1 MSDAVFDGHNDVL
14 LRLYLARNSDPTGN
28 FLEGEEGHITLGKA
42 RAGNLAG
49 GLFAVFCP
57 SPTRHDLRAMSGAR
71 YDLPLPDPLDPEMAR
86 DMTFTQVA
94 LLHRLVAQS
103 QGAIALCTNM
113 GEIRA
118 AMAKGA
124 LAAMLH
130 LEGAEAIDEDFY
142 VLDVLYAAGLRSL
155 GPVWSRSNIF
165 GHGVPF
171 RFPAGP
177 DIGEGLTPVGK
188 ALVRACNQRRILI
201 DLSHMSEKGFWDVAA
216 LSDAPLVASHSNVH
230 AISASPR
237 NLTDRQLDAIAENGG
252 LVGLNFATS
261 FLREDGQMRS
271 DTDIEWMV
279 RHLDALIERL
289 GENGVAL
296 GSDFDGAAIP
306 KSIGSAAGLPVLFE
320 HLRRHGYGEELIA
333 RIARENWLSMLER
346 TVG

>member
-14 LRLYLARNSDPTGN
+14 LRLYLARNSDPAGN

-57 SPTRHDLRAMSGAR
+57 SPMRHDLRVMSGPR
-71 YDLPLPDPLDPEMAR
+71 YDLPLPDPLDPGMAR

-103 QGAIALCTNM
+103 QGAIALCTNT

-177 DIGEGLTPVGK
+177 DIGEGLTPAGK
-188 ALVRACNQRRILI
+188 ALVGACNQRRILI

-216 LSDAPLVASHSNVH
+216 LTDAPLVASHSNVH

-237 NLTDRQLDAIAENGG
+237 NLTDRQLDAIAESGG

-306 KSIGSAAGLPVLFE
+306 ESIGSAAGLPVLFE
-320 HLRRHGYGEELIA
+320 HLRRYGYGEELIA